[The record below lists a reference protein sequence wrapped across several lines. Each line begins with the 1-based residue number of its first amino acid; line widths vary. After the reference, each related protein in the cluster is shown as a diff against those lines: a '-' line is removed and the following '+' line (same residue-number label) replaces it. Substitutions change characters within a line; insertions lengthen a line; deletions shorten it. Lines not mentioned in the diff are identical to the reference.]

1 MREHACTRFGVAGT
15 FSNLMIPKVICSTR
29 HCLFSKI
36 PYSENEKKTYGNA
49 RELRN
54 TPTPTPT
61 QDRETAPLPHKIT
74 VSLWLLSPRRCHQF
88 EYSKTMVQSENERIF
103 DHITEKQAMC
113 VQAPHCISP
122 RKPFLFTEK
131 SIGTSDGV

>member
-88 EYSKTMVQSENERIF
+88 EYSKTMVQSENERIS
-103 DHITEKQAMC
+103 IT
-113 VQAPHCISP
+113 SP
-122 RKPFLFTEK
+122 RSRPCVCRHHTALVQGSHFYLLRNQ
-131 SIGTSDGV
+131 